1 MLGERWQGIAKRLQ
15 CAQRKKV
22 HLMSTEPRDQTDL
35 ELVPLGYKLGSKLPL
50 WALHLCAD
58 LVWPVLFYL
67 IRYRRKVVDQ
77 NLQIA
82 FPEMLPKQRSRLAR
96 KFYRG
101 FVDTAVETIKALDMP
116 AQEFTRRVKMIDG
129 HILTNAM
136 QNRTQPVIVTTL
148 HMGNWEWM
156 LHAVALHFNTIID
169 PVYKPLHSEKS
180 ELFIQALRDRFGGK
194 SLKMADTAR
203 NVMRHRKRFRLISMV
218 ADQAPSGSER
228 AHWIELFGRVTGF
241 YTGAE
246 TLARAT
252 NIPLVFAYCRRVKR
266 GYYEVTFKELAP
278 QPIERQAQGNP
289 ITEHYRNL
297 VEEAVRRQPED
308 WLWSNRRFKRQP
320 PADAL
325 AGQ

>member
-1 MLGERWQGIAKRLQ
+1 MLGERWQGILKRLQ
-15 CAQRKKV
+15 CAHPKKV
-22 HLMSTEPRDQTDL
+22 ILMSAEPSDQTDL
-35 ELVPLGYKLGSKLPL
+35 ERVPLSYKLGSKLPL
-50 WALHLCAD
+50 WILHFCAD
-58 LVWPVLFYL
+58 LIWPILFYL
-67 IRYRRKVVDQ
+67 VRYRRKVVDQ
-77 NLQIA
+77 NLKTA
-82 FPEMLPKQRSRLAR
+82 FPDMPRKQRVQLAR
-96 KFYRG
+96 QFYRG
-101 FVDTAVETIKALDMP
+101 FTDTAVETIKALDMP
-116 AQEFTRRVKMIDG
+116 AEEFTRRVKMVNG
-129 HILTNAM
+129 HLLTEAM

-180 ELFIQALRDRFGGK
+180 ERFIQALRDRFGGK

-203 NVMRHRKRFRLISMV
+203 NIVRHRKRFRLVSMV
-218 ADQAPSGSER
+218 ADQAPSGAER
-228 AHWIELFGRVTGF
+228 AHWIPLFGRVTGF

-278 QPIERQAQGNP
+278 QPIERKAEGNP
-289 ITEHYRNL
+289 ITELYRDL
-297 VEEAVRRQPED
+297 VEEAVRTQPQD

-320 PADAL
+320 PSDTVTS
-325 AGQ
+325 

>member
-1 MLGERWQGIAKRLQ
+1 M
-15 CAQRKKV
+15 
-22 HLMSTEPRDQTDL
+22 HLMSAEPHDQTDL
-35 ELVPLGYKLGSKLPL
+35 TLVPLGYKLGSKLPL

-58 LVWPVLFYL
+58 LIWPILFYL
-67 IRYRRKVVDQ
+67 IRYRRKVVDH

-82 FPEMLPKQRSRLAR
+82 FPDMVDKQRRRLAR
-96 KFYRG
+96 RFYRG

-116 AQEFTRRVKMIDG
+116 AEEFTQRVNIVNG
-129 HILTNAM
+129 NILTNAM

-169 PVYKPLHSEKS
+169 PVYKPLHSKKS
-180 ELFIQALRDRFGGK
+180 ERFIQALRDRFGGK

-203 NVMRHRKRFRLISMV
+203 NVMRHRKRFRLVSMV
-218 ADQAPSGSER
+218 ADQAPSGAER
-228 AHWIELFGRVTGF
+228 SHWIALFGRVTGF

-252 NIPLVFAYCRRVKR
+252 NIPLVFAYCRRVRR

-278 QPIERQAQGNP
+278 QPIERKVDGNP
-289 ITEHYRNL
+289 VTERYRDL
-297 VEEAVRRQPED
+297 VEEAVLTQPED

-320 PADAL
+320 PPGVVAN
-325 AGQ
+325 Q

>member
-1 MLGERWQGIAKRLQ
+1 
-15 CAQRKKV
+15 
-22 HLMSTEPRDQTDL
+22 MSAEPLDQTDL
-35 ELVPLGYKLGSKLPL
+35 TLVPLGYKLGSKLPL
-50 WALHLCAD
+50 WVLHRCAD
-58 LVWPVLFYL
+58 LVWPILFYL

-77 NLQIA
+77 NLKIA
-82 FPEMLPKQRSRLAR
+82 FPNMTGKQRSQLAR
-96 KFYRG
+96 RFYRG
-101 FVDTAVETIKALDMP
+101 FVDTAFETIKALDMP
-116 AQEFTRRVKMIDG
+116 AAEFTRRVKMING
-129 HILTNAM
+129 HILTKAM
-136 QNRTQPVIVTTL
+136 QSRTQPVIVTTL

-180 ELFIQALRDRFGGK
+180 ERFIQALRDRFGGK
-194 SLKMADTAR
+194 SLKMGDTAR

-218 ADQAPSGSER
+218 ADQAPSGAER
-228 AHWIELFGRVTGF
+228 AHWIPLFGQVTGF

-278 QPIERQAQGNP
+278 QPIERKADGNP
-289 ITEHYRNL
+289 ITELYRDL
-297 VEEAVRRQPED
+297 VEDAVRAQPED

-320 PADAL
+320 PSDAVVSE
-325 AGQ
+325 

>member
-1 MLGERWQGIAKRLQ
+1 
-15 CAQRKKV
+15 
-22 HLMSTEPRDQTDL
+22 MSAEPHDQTDL
-35 ELVPLGYKLGSKLPL
+35 KLVPLAYKLGSKMPL
-50 WALHLCAD
+50 WLLHRCAD
-58 LVWPVLFYL
+58 LVWPLLFYL

-77 NLQIA
+77 NLHIA
-82 FPEMLPKQRSRLAR
+82 FPDMSHTQRKVLAR

-116 AQEFTRRVKMIDG
+116 AREFTRRVTMIDG

-180 ELFIQALRDRFGGK
+180 ERFIQALRDRFGGK

-203 NVMRHRKRFRLISMV
+203 NVMRQRKRFRLVSMV
-218 ADQAPSGSER
+218 ADQAPSGAER
-228 AHWIELFGRVTGF
+228 AHWIPLFGRVTGF

-252 NIPLVFAYCRRVKR
+252 NIPLVFAYCRRVRR
-266 GYYEVTFKELAP
+266 GYYEVTFRELAP
-278 QPIERQAQGNP
+278 QPVERKAEGTP
-289 ITEHYRNL
+289 ITETYRDL
-297 VEEAVRRQPED
+297 VEEAVRTQPED

-320 PADAL
+320 PPECNLSHSAL
-325 AGQ
+325 

>member
-1 MLGERWQGIAKRLQ
+1 
-15 CAQRKKV
+15 
-22 HLMSTEPRDQTDL
+22 MSAEPHDQTDL
-35 ELVPLGYKLGSKLPL
+35 THVAIGYKLGSKLPL
-50 WALHLCAD
+50 WFLHRCAD
-58 LVWPVLFYL
+58 VIWPVLFYL
-67 IRYRRKVVDQ
+67 VRYRRTVVDQ

-82 FPEMLPKQRSRLAR
+82 FPDLPTKQRTQLAR
-96 KFYRG
+96 KFYQG

-116 AQEFTRRVKMIDG
+116 ANQFKQRVSMVNG
-129 HILTNAM
+129 HILSNAM

-169 PVYKPLHSEKS
+169 PVYKPLHSDRS
-180 ELFIQALRDRFGGK
+180 ERFIQALRDRFGGK

-203 NVMRHRKRFRLISMV
+203 NVMRHRNRFRLVSMV
-218 ADQAPSGSER
+218 ADQAPSGAER
-228 AHWIELFGRVTGF
+228 AHWIPLFGRVTGF

-246 TLARAT
+246 TLSRAT

-278 QPIERQAQGNP
+278 QPIERKLEGNP
-289 ITEHYRNL
+289 ITERYRDL
-297 VEEAVRRQPED
+297 VEEAIRTQPQD

-320 PADAL
+320 PADWA
-325 AGQ
+325 QNQTSH

>member
-1 MLGERWQGIAKRLQ
+1 
-15 CAQRKKV
+15 
-22 HLMSTEPRDQTDL
+22 MSAEPLDQTDL
-35 ELVPLGYKLGSKLPL
+35 TLVPLGYKLGSKLPL
-50 WALHLCAD
+50 WVLHRCAD
-58 LVWPVLFYL
+58 LVWPILFYL

-77 NLQIA
+77 NLKIA
-82 FPEMLPKQRSRLAR
+82 FPNMTGKQRSQLAR
-96 KFYRG
+96 RFYRG
-101 FVDTAVETIKALDMP
+101 FVDTAFETIKALDMP
-116 AQEFTRRVKMIDG
+116 AAEFTRRVKMING
-129 HILTNAM
+129 HILTKAM
-136 QNRTQPVIVTTL
+136 QSRTQPVIVTTL

-180 ELFIQALRDRFGGK
+180 ERFIQALRDRFGGK
-194 SLKMADTAR
+194 SLKMGDTAR

-218 ADQAPSGSER
+218 ADQAPSGAER
-228 AHWIELFGRVTGF
+228 AHWIPLFGQVTGF

-278 QPIERQAQGNP
+278 QPIERKADRNP
-289 ITEHYRNL
+289 ITELYRDL
-297 VEEAVRRQPED
+297 VEDAVRAQPED

-320 PADAL
+320 PSDAVVSE
-325 AGQ
+325 